1 MGQRPRQSHELIGLH
16 HELDP
21 DPIGT
26 LDFELVNIPAE
37 PSQEAEQDGAQLL
50 TMAWGLES
58 MEVLAH
64 VRPGQVRPTL
74 RAIGKDP
81 FVDVAARWIEVT
93 FAGQM
98 ESDFEH
104 LLVILE
110 AIAID
115 SAENEVV
122 SAKDINKL
130 KPEDS
135 KEVIVIRD
143 AAHCARRILSRLFR
157 ADPVVWYTF
166 EFFTMIAKLLHWS
179 LDLRVVYQE
188 CSAESITSAVSTKF
202 SHLRAAKHRI
212 ETWLTPLSR
221 SVLDPDGDCDVKIDA
236 R

>member
-1 MGQRPRQSHELIGLH
+1 MHVRFSVAGKELINKSCHRLAGFLGQSRH
-16 HELDP
+16 HKP
-21 DPIGT
+21 DSIGIMEAT
-26 LDFELVNIPAE
+26 IAVFKKFCTKYADAPHNVAVE
-37 PSQEAEQDGAQLL
+37 PQFL
-50 TMAWGLES
+50 
-58 MEVLAH
+58 
-64 VRPGQVRPTL
+64 
-74 RAIGKDP
+74 
-81 FVDVAARWIEVT
+81 
-93 FAGQM
+93 

-104 LLVILE
+104 CLAILE

-130 KPEDS
+130 KPENS